1 MSAVGNWQ
9 PRGDVSWADVDLP
22 VGERGSAT
30 PVRRSAAE
38 SLIPSGSAR
47 YELRR

>member
-1 MSAVGNWQ
+1 MTAVGSCE
-9 PRGDVSWADVDLP
+9 PGGDVSWAAVELP

-38 SLIPSGSAR
+38 SLIPSESAR